1 MSHSVRR
8 LQREKMNQQDERLE
22 KLSLD
27 ARLKQVVNLMDI
39 PQPWV
44 LSIDRTT

>member
-8 LQREKMNQQDERLE
+8 LQREKMNQQDERLK

-39 PQPWV
+39 SPPWV